1 MYSFYRLPPAG
12 AALSHPTRCSEWF
25 AGHFNLFCFLSMFF
39 LFGLKPWAFISSAFD
54 PLLYTTPDPTRG
66 WEQATPGTADAS
78 IKHLTTASLHDFLVL
93 ISLALKIHLLELRFL
108 IWSNKFKSW
117 QTLYETKVTL
127 FVATSYKLILSLL
140 PPPIILSLLP
150 PPKPRFSTTQHPQQ
164 RLPWLELFSPAFMCA
179 PPPKLS
185 ACAQLGSHLCPQ
197 RGKSPVISA
206 CSASRD
212 TALLL
217 L

>member
-1 MYSFYRLPPAG
+1 
-12 AALSHPTRCSEWF
+12 
-25 AGHFNLFCFLSMFF
+25 MFF
-39 LFGLKPWAFISSAFD
+39 LFGLKPWVSVSYAFN
-54 PLLYTTPDPTRG
+54 PLLYATPDPTRG

-127 FVATSYKLILSLL
+127 SVAMSYKLILSLL
-140 PPPIILSLLP
+140 S

-164 RLPWLELFSPAFMCA
+164 RLPWLKLFSPAFMCA

-185 ACAQLGSHLCPQ
+185 ACAQLGLHLCPQ

-206 CSASRD
+206 CSASLD

-217 L
+217 

>member
-39 LFGLKPWAFISSAFD
+39 LFGLKPWVSVSYAFN
-54 PLLYTTPDPTRG
+54 PLLYATPDPTRG

-127 FVATSYKLILSLL
+127 SVAMSLQANIKPSISPQTPLLHNSASTAKADMAGALL
-140 PPPIILSLLP
+140 PCL
-150 PPKPRFSTTQHPQQ
+150 HVC
-164 RLPWLELFSPAFMCA
+164 SPAKA
-179 PPPKLS
+179 VS
-185 ACAQLGSHLCPQ
+185 LCPAWLALM
-197 RGKSPVISA
+197 SPERKVTSNL
-206 CSASRD
+206 R
-212 TALLL
+212 LLCFP
-217 L
+217 